1 MKKQKE
7 IFEYLEPTS
16 NQEFLRAGEVFTNN
30 SAQSWEI
37 KLTVNIKV
45 CFFQK

>member
-7 IFEYLEPTS
+7 IFENLEPTS

-30 SAQSWEI
+30 GEQFWEN